1 MCNIT
6 TGPINGGRSP
16 WIKIDAASSEKM
28 MRQVN
33 QYPSDALSFEYIEKE
48 N

>member
-1 MCNIT
+1 M
-6 TGPINGGRSP
+6 GDRSP
-16 WIKIDAASSEKM
+16 WIKIDAASSEKI